1 MIAHL
6 TFNSERDRQKQGQQ
20 QLQKSKGYIIP
31 EDRITKVPYPFFG
44 TRDFNSSPISIK
56 PELIKNID
64 VLEQDIL
71 CGRGLGAKTNV
82 GNVTF
87 RSLVREFQQTYL
99 SSKPFEKATI
109 AKEIVAK
116 ITNNGG
122 RFLKKHYDPDTKN
135 ILWERMDNKSA
146 REKTCQA
153 LRERV
158 PVSGASKKENK
169 PIKTTIM
176 TTNVEDNLNR
186 NIVVNDK
193 DVLLGRGGVTNTHL
207 GNKKFRS
214 LVRELQQE
222 YVNAP
227 KLKKADI
234 ALRVVNQVYI
244 QGGRFLVETQAG
256 KWEEVSKE
264 RARKKTSQTLRE
276 KPPRSLEFTKR

>member
-1 MIAHL
+1 MIIHF
-6 TFNSERDRQKQGQQ
+6 TFNSEMFRPKRGQR

-31 EDRITKVPYPFFG
+31 ERRITKVSDPFFG
-44 TRDFNSSPISIK
+44 TKDFNSSPISIK
-56 PELIKNID
+56 DELIKNVD

-71 CGRGLGAKTNV
+71 CGRGLGAKTNI
-82 GNVTF
+82 GNVMF

-99 SSKPFEKATI
+99 SSKPFEKANI
-109 AKEIVAK
+109 AKEIVSK
-116 ITNNGG
+116 ITNNGA
-122 RFLKKHYDPDTKN
+122 RFLKKHHDPNTEN
-135 ILWERMDNKSA
+135 TLWKRLDDKAA

-169 PIKTTIM
+169 PIKNTIM
-176 TTNVEDNLNR
+176 ETNVGDNQNGK
-186 NIVVNDK
+186 IVVNDK
-193 DVLLGRGGVTNTHL
+193 DVLLGRGGVTNTHP

-214 LVRELQQE
+214 FVRELQQE

-234 ALRVVNQVYI
+234 ALRVVNKVYL

-276 KPPRSLEFTKR
+276 KSPHLLQFTKR

>member
-1 MIAHL
+1 MIHHL
-6 TFNSERDRQKQGQQ
+6 TFNSEIDRQKQGQRKVH
-20 QLQKSKGYIIP
+20 KSKGYIIP
-31 EDRITKVPYPFFG
+31 EGRTTKGSDPLFV
-44 TRDFNSSPISIK
+44 TKDFNSSPIPIK
-56 PELIKNID
+56 DDLIRNAD

-71 CGRGLGAKTNV
+71 CGRGLGAKTNI

-87 RSLVREFQQTYL
+87 RSLVREFQQSYL
-99 SSKPFEKATI
+99 SSKPFEKANI
-109 AKEIVAK
+109 AKEIVSK

-122 RFLKKHYDPDTKN
+122 RFLKKHHDPHTEN
-135 ILWERMDNKSA
+135 TLWKRMDDKAA

-169 PIKTTIM
+169 PIKNTIM
-176 TTNVEDNLNR
+176 AINVEDKQNG

-214 LVRELQQE
+214 FVRELQQE

-234 ALRVVNQVYI
+234 ALRVVNKVYI

-276 KPPRSLEFTKR
+276 KSPH